1 MSVANAA
8 NSTHTA
14 RIARDGRGMESTDG
28 ESIPFHK
35 ALTRTYSSSPNG
47 IRTRAATL
55 RGWCPRPLDDGAKH
69 EIVPLTC
76 TFVDSWF
83 QPKQGGGLREKRWCP
98 TRFRAAKTIAV
109 RTTAEP
115 TMWSDLP
122 KRVII

>member
-35 ALTRTYSSSPNG
+35 ALTRTCPSSPNG

-55 RGWCPRPLDDGAKH
+55 RGWCPRPLDDGAS
-69 EIVPLTC
+69 EATNLPSGCRGPFLAAAPQ
-76 TFVDSWF
+76 F
-83 QPKQGGGLREKRWCP
+83 GGELRRGD
-98 TRFRAAKTIAV
+98 RVGRLFLAV
-109 RTTAEP
+109 VVVLAGF
-115 TMWSDLP
+115 
-122 KRVII
+122 IG